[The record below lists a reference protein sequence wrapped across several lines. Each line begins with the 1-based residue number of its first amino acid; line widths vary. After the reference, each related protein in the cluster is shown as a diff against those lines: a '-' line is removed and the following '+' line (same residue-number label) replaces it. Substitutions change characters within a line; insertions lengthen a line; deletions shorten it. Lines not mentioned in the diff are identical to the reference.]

1 MSSTGAP
8 SIRQVDS
15 IATGSVVAPSLSFG
29 KQGNVNNAYLLQNG
43 VVSDKTGIPI
53 KTDNTQLVFATVAN
67 SNDTATFD
75 VEIYEHDGTAFT
87 LLVTFTNTNARS
99 TDYTPPSPI
108 SLTTDKELAVRITN
122 GAATNPVVLLFATG
136 DVPL

>member
-1 MSSTGAP
+1 MTGIPSSY
-8 SIRQVDS
+8 QVDS

-43 VVSDKTGIPI
+43 VPSDNTGIPI
-53 KTDNTQLVFATVAN
+53 RTDNTEIVFATVAN
-67 SNDTATFD
+67 SNNTATFT
-75 VEIYEHDGTAFT
+75 VEIYEHDGTTYT
-87 LLVTFTNTNARS
+87 LLDSFTNTSARS
-99 TDYTPPSPI
+99 TDYTPSSPI
-108 SLTTDKELAVRITN
+108 AVTTDKELAIRISG